1 MRAAA
6 LVGAA
11 GVLAV
16 GGCAS
21 ADPVTGLDPAAADA
35 ADPTA
40 AVADL
45 TTVLTELSRHF
56 LDVEPADASDA
67 ATAIVSDGATV
78 DVAVAELDESLDLG
92 DGARDFAAATAFELS
107 STADAPVAE
116 VEIVPDP
123 ATVVGSADGGTVATV
138 EVMERRTP
146 ATGPITETSTTYA
159 VVLDGDRLADVR
171 SWKPGLDSGV
181 GLDSP
186 TGAVDRFLAL
196 VRDGDLDA
204 VAYFSGGVNTGTQVG
219 VLGGLL
225 ETARTRLVEL
235 PQQRVG
241 GLWVVYLVDESSR
254 VLGRFEVTLAET
266 TTVVYSPT
274 S

>member
-6 LVGAA
+6 LAGAA
-11 GVLAV
+11 GLLAV

-45 TTVLTELSRHF
+45 TTVLTELSLHF
-56 LDVEPADASDA
+56 LEADAP
-67 ATAIVSDGATV
+67 TGIVSEGATV
-78 DVAVAELDESLDLG
+78 DVAVAELAASLDLG

-107 STADAPVAE
+107 SSQETPVAE

-123 ATVVGSADGGTVATV
+123 ATVVGSTDGATVATV

-146 ATGPITETSTTYA
+146 ATGPITESSTTYA

-186 TGAVDRFLAL
+186 TGAVGRFLAL

-204 VAYFSGGVNTGTQVG
+204 VSYFSGGINTGAQVG

-225 ETARTRLVEL
+225 ESARTRLVEL
-235 PQQRVG
+235 PQQRLG
-241 GLWVVYLVDESSR
+241 ARWVVYLVDESSR
-254 VLGRFEVTLAET
+254 VLGRFEVTLAES